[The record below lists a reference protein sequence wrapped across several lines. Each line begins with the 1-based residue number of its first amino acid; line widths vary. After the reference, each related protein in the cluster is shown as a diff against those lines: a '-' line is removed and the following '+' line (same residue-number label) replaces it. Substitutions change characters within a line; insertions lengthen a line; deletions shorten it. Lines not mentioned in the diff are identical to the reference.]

1 MRAFKAVTKESRRD
15 YHTLFPGLVN
25 YLLNVYYV
33 DLESNGEAAAAA
45 KAPQPDLAPIRPLI
59 SDLIRLLNDS
69 ETITDRESDDYQVS
83 LALVEDQITALF
95 VALLQLET

>member
-33 DLESNGEAAAAA
+33 DLELNREAAVAA
-45 KAPQPDLAPIRPLI
+45 KAPQPDLTPIWPLI
-59 SDLIRLLNDS
+59 LDLIRLLNDL
-69 ETITDRESDDYQVS
+69 ETIIDHESDDYQVS

-95 VALLQLET
+95 VALL